1 MFRSAL
7 LLFAL
12 TCLLENS
19 VLGRPSDDV
28 KVQKFSLP
36 SQSSALSEQEIGPS
50 DEALL
55 VPFNHEMQHHSNGE
69 GLSSSNEEMYDRAPL
84 PVINDAN
91 YTIGQGKDKQ
101 RTTGDVSRSTRG
113 KREVKRTCNDNYCS
127 QWGKNRAMSMGWR
140 WKEMVQQLVQ
150 GGYEWRWIWLGVQ
163 MQLVVTQ
170 LIYNNKWNTLSPCAY
185 ATSYP

>member
-127 QWGKNRAMSMGWR
+127 QWGKTGQCQWVGGGKKWYSSLCKEDMNGDGYGWVCR
-140 WKEMVQQLVQ
+140 CNW
-150 GGYEWRWIWLGVQ
+150 
-163 MQLVVTQ
+163 
-170 LIYNNKWNTLSPCAY
+170 
-185 ATSYP
+185 